1 MNVVGKDLIKKILAE
16 LQGIDIDDSAAE
28 RIATTATSINKTF
41 KPLSAQSFFDTE
53 PAQFN
58 RELDELAKESGPE
71 NDR

>member
-1 MNVVGKDLIKKILAE
+1 MNVVGKDVIKNILAE
-16 LQGIDIDDSAAE
+16 LQGIDIDNSAAE
-28 RIATTATSINKTF
+28 RLAAAATSINKTF
-41 KPLSAQSFFDTE
+41 KPLGAQSFFDTE

>member
-16 LQGIDIDDSAAE
+16 LQGIDIDNSAAE
-28 RIATTATSINKTF
+28 RIAATATSINKTF
-41 KPLSAQSFFDTE
+41 KPLGTQSFFDTE

>member
-16 LQGIDIDDSAAE
+16 LQGIDIDNSAAE

-41 KPLSAQSFFDTE
+41 KPLGAQSFFDTE

-58 RELDELAKESGPE
+58 RELHDLAKESGLQ
-71 NDR
+71 NGR